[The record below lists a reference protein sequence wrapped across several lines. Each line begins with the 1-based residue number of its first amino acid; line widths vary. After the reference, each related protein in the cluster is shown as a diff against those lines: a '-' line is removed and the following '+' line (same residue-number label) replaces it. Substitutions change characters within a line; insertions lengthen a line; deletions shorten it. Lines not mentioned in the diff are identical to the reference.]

1 MHSYTI
7 MYTLEVQ
14 VNDKFNGSVYLV
26 RIYFINNSRRLFF
39 EWSMVFDL
47 QDMCVNIYIYY
58 NMYIYVYPIHEQGC
72 STNSVCLLAYEGDSL
87 FIQ

>member
-39 EWSMVFDL
+39 ESMVFGL
-47 QDMCVNIYIYY
+47 QVTYIYIYY
-58 NMYIYVYPIHEQGC
+58 NMYIYI
-72 STNSVCLLAYEGDSL
+72 
-87 FIQ
+87 